1 MKHLEE
7 TVKLL
12 NHIHENPEA
21 TQRVLVKELDFSLG
35 KVNYLIKAL
44 TEKGIIKL
52 KRFKSSHKKAGYLYF
67 LTPEGIKKKAVITR
81 KFLEQRLEEY
91 DKLQEEIKM
100 LKMRLKATDE
110 SQDGNG

>member
-21 TQRVLVKELDFSLG
+21 TQRVLVEELDFSLG

-52 KRFKSSHKKAGYLYF
+52 KSFKNSRKKAGYLYL
-67 LTPEGIKKKAVITR
+67 LTPKGVKKKAEITR
-81 KFLEQRLEEY
+81 RFLKQRLEEY

-100 LKMRLKATDE
+100 LKMRLENTD
-110 SQDGNG
+110 

>member
-35 KVNYLIKAL
+35 KVNYIIKAL

-52 KRFKSSHKKAGYLYF
+52 KRFKNSRKKAGYLYL
-67 LTPEGIKKKAVITR
+67 LTPKGINQRAEITR
-81 KFLEQRLEEY
+81 RFLKQRLEEY

-100 LKMRLKATDE
+100 LKMRLETTGE
-110 SQDGNG
+110 SQD

>member
-12 NHIHENPEA
+12 NHIHENPES
-21 TQRVLVKELDFSLG
+21 TQRILVEELDFSLG

-52 KRFKSSHKKAGYLYF
+52 KSFKSSRKKAGYLYL
-67 LTPEGIKKKAVITR
+67 LTSKGMRKKAEITR
-81 KFLEQRLEEY
+81 RFLEQRLEEY

-100 LKMRLKATDE
+100 LKMRLENTDA
-110 SQDGNG
+110 SQD

>member
-7 TVKLL
+7 NVKLL
-12 NHIHENPEA
+12 NHIHENPES
-21 TQRVLVKELDFSLG
+21 TQRILVEELDFSLG

-52 KRFKSSHKKAGYLYF
+52 KSFKSSHKKAGYLYY
-67 LTPEGIKKKAVITR
+67 LTPKGIKKKAEITR

-100 LKMRLKATDE
+100 LKIRLENTDA
-110 SQDGNG
+110 SQD

>member
-35 KVNYLIKAL
+35 KVNYIIKAL

-52 KRFKSSHKKAGYLYF
+52 KRFKSSRKKAGYLYL
-67 LTPEGIKKKAVITR
+67 LTPEGIQQKAEITR
-81 KFLEQRLEEY
+81 KFLKQRLKEY

-100 LKMRLKATDE
+100 LKLRLENTGA
-110 SQDGNG
+110 SQD

>member
-7 TVKLL
+7 NVKLL
-12 NHIHENPEA
+12 NHIHENPES
-21 TQRVLVKELDFSLG
+21 TQRILVEELDFSLG

-52 KRFKSSHKKAGYLYF
+52 KSFKSSHKKAGYLYY
-67 LTPEGIKKKAVITR
+67 LTPKGIKKKAEITR
-81 KFLEQRLEEY
+81 KFLEQRLREY

-100 LKMRLKATDE
+100 LKIRLENTDE
-110 SQDGNG
+110 AK

>member
-7 TVKLL
+7 NVKLL
-12 NHIHENPEA
+12 NHIHENPES
-21 TQRVLVKELDFSLG
+21 TQRILVKELDFSLG

-52 KRFKSSHKKAGYLYF
+52 KGFKSSRKKAGYLYL
-67 LTPEGIKKKAVITR
+67 LTPKGIKKKAEITR
-81 KFLEQRLEEY
+81 KFLKQRLREY

-100 LKMRLKATDE
+100 LKMRLETTGE
-110 SQDGNG
+110 SQD

>member
-21 TQRVLVKELDFSLG
+21 TQRVLVEELDFSLG

-52 KRFKSSHKKAGYLYF
+52 KRFKNSRKKAGYLYL
-67 LTPEGIKKKAVITR
+67 LTPKGINQKAEITR
-81 KFLEQRLEEY
+81 KFLKQRLEEY
-91 DKLQEEIKM
+91 DKLQKEIKM
-100 LKMRLKATDE
+100 LKMRLETTGE
-110 SQDGNG
+110 SQD

>member
-21 TQRVLVKELDFSLG
+21 TQRVLVEELDFSLG

-52 KRFKSSHKKAGYLYF
+52 KRFKNSRKKAGYLYL
-67 LTPEGIKKKAVITR
+67 LTPKGINQKAEITR
-81 KFLEQRLEEY
+81 RFLKQRLEEY
-91 DKLQEEIKM
+91 GKLQEEIKM
-100 LKMRLKATDE
+100 LKMRLETTGE
-110 SQDGNG
+110 SQD

>member
-7 TVKLL
+7 NVKLL
-12 NHIHENPEA
+12 NHIHENPES
-21 TQRVLVKELDFSLG
+21 TQRILVDELDFSLG

-52 KRFKSSHKKAGYLYF
+52 KSFKSSRKKAGYLYY
-67 LTPEGIKKKAVITR
+67 LTPKGIKKKAEITR

-100 LKMRLKATDE
+100 LKIRLENTDA
-110 SQDGNG
+110 SQD

>member
-7 TVKLL
+7 NVKLL
-12 NHIHENPEA
+12 NHIHENPES
-21 TQRVLVKELDFSLG
+21 TQRILVEELDFSLG

-52 KRFKSSHKKAGYLYF
+52 KSFKSSHKKAGYLYY
-67 LTPEGIKKKAVITR
+67 LTPKGIKKKAEITR

-100 LKMRLKATDE
+100 LKIRLENADE
-110 SQDGNG
+110 SQD

>member
-7 TVKLL
+7 NVKLL
-12 NHIHENPEA
+12 NHIHENPES
-21 TQRVLVKELDFSLG
+21 TQRILVEELDFSLG

-52 KRFKSSHKKAGYLYF
+52 KSFKSSHKKAGYLYY
-67 LTPEGIKKKAVITR
+67 LTPKGIKKKAEITR

-91 DKLQEEIKM
+91 DKLQEEIKT
-100 LKMRLKATDE
+100 LKTRLENTD
-110 SQDGNG
+110 

>member
-7 TVKLL
+7 NVKLL
-12 NHIHENPEA
+12 NHIHENPES
-21 TQRVLVKELDFSLG
+21 TQRILVEKLDFSLG

-52 KRFKSSHKKAGYLYF
+52 KSFKSSHKKAGYLYY
-67 LTPEGIKKKAVITR
+67 LTPKGIKKKAEITR
-81 KFLEQRLEEY
+81 KFLEQRLREY

-100 LKMRLKATDE
+100 LKVRLENTDT
-110 SQDGNG
+110 SQD

>member
-7 TVKLL
+7 NVKLL
-12 NHIHENPEA
+12 NHIHENPES
-21 TQRVLVKELDFSLG
+21 TQRILVKELDFSLG

-52 KRFKSSHKKAGYLYF
+52 KSFKSSHKKAGYLYY
-67 LTPEGIKKKAVITR
+67 LTPKGIKKKAEITR

-100 LKMRLKATDE
+100 LKMRLENTDA
-110 SQDGNG
+110 SQD

>member
-7 TVKLL
+7 NVKLL
-12 NHIHENPEA
+12 NHIHENPES
-21 TQRVLVKELDFSLG
+21 TQRILVEKLDFSLG

-52 KRFKSSHKKAGYLYF
+52 KSFKSSHKKAGYLYY
-67 LTPEGIKKKAVITR
+67 LTPKGIKKKAEITR

-91 DKLQEEIKM
+91 DNLQEEIKT
-100 LKMRLKATDE
+100 LKMRLENTD
-110 SQDGNG
+110 

>member
-12 NHIHENPEA
+12 NHIHENPES
-21 TQRVLVKELDFSLG
+21 TQRILVEELDFSLG

-44 TEKGIIKL
+44 AEKGIIKL
-52 KRFKSSHKKAGYLYF
+52 KSFKSSHKKAGYLYY
-67 LTPEGIKKKAVITR
+67 LTPKGIKKKAEITR

-91 DKLQEEIKM
+91 DNLQEEIKT
-100 LKMRLKATDE
+100 LKMRLENTD
-110 SQDGNG
+110 

>member
-35 KVNYLIKAL
+35 KVNYIIKAL

-52 KRFKSSHKKAGYLYF
+52 KRFKSSRKKAGYLYL
-67 LTPEGIKKKAVITR
+67 LTPKGVKRKAEITR

-91 DKLQEEIKM
+91 DKMQEEIKM
-100 LKMRLKATDE
+100 LKIRLENADE
-110 SQDGNG
+110 AK

>member
-7 TVKLL
+7 NVKLL
-12 NHIHENPEA
+12 NHIHENPES
-21 TQRVLVKELDFSLG
+21 TQRILVEELDFSLG

-52 KRFKSSHKKAGYLYF
+52 KSFKSSHKKAGYLYY
-67 LTPEGIKKKAVITR
+67 LTPKGIKKKAEITR

-91 DKLQEEIKM
+91 DKLQEEIKI
-100 LKMRLKATDE
+100 LKIRLENTDA
-110 SQDGNG
+110 SQD

>member
-7 TVKLL
+7 NVRLL
-12 NHIHENPEA
+12 NHIHENPES
-21 TQRVLVKELDFSLG
+21 TQRILVEELDFSLG

-52 KRFKSSHKKAGYLYF
+52 KSFKSSHKKAGYLYY
-67 LTPEGIKKKAVITR
+67 LTPKGIKKKAEITR

-91 DKLQEEIKM
+91 DKLQEEIKI
-100 LKMRLKATDE
+100 LKIRLENTDA
-110 SQDGNG
+110 SQG

>member
-7 TVKLL
+7 NVKLL
-12 NHIHENPEA
+12 NHIHENPES
-21 TQRVLVKELDFSLG
+21 TQRILVKELDFSLG

-52 KRFKSSHKKAGYLYF
+52 KSFKSSHKKAGYLYY
-67 LTPEGIKKKAVITR
+67 LTPKGIKKKAEITR

-91 DKLQEEIKM
+91 DNLQEEIKM
-100 LKMRLKATDE
+100 LKMRLENTDT
-110 SQDGNG
+110 SQD

>member
-7 TVKLL
+7 NVKLL
-12 NHIHENPEA
+12 NHIHENPES
-21 TQRVLVKELDFSLG
+21 TQRILVEELDFSLG

-52 KRFKSSHKKAGYLYF
+52 KSFKSSRKKAGYLYL
-67 LTPEGIKKKAVITR
+67 LTPKGIKKKAEITT
-81 KFLEQRLEEY
+81 KFLEQRLREY

-100 LKMRLKATDE
+100 LKVRLKNAD
-110 SQDGNG
+110 

>member
-12 NHIHENPEA
+12 NHIHENPES
-21 TQRVLVKELDFSLG
+21 TQRILVEKLDFSLG

-52 KRFKSSHKKAGYLYF
+52 KSFKSSRKKAGYLYL
-67 LTPEGIKKKAVITR
+67 LTPKGLKKKAEITR
-81 KFLEQRLEEY
+81 RFLEHRLEEY
-91 DKLQEEIKM
+91 DKMQEEIKM
-100 LKMRLKATDE
+100 LKMRLENTD
-110 SQDGNG
+110 

>member
-7 TVKLL
+7 NVKLL
-12 NHIHENPEA
+12 NHIHENPES
-21 TQRVLVKELDFSLG
+21 TQRILVEELDFSLG

-52 KRFKSSHKKAGYLYF
+52 KSFKSSRKKAGYLYY
-67 LTPEGIKKKAVITR
+67 LTPKGIKKKAEITR
-81 KFLEQRLEEY
+81 KFLEQRLREY

-100 LKMRLKATDE
+100 LKVRLENTDT
-110 SQDGNG
+110 SQD

>member
-7 TVKLL
+7 NVKLL
-12 NHIHENPEA
+12 NHIHENPES
-21 TQRVLVKELDFSLG
+21 TQRILVEKLDFSLG

-52 KRFKSSHKKAGYLYF
+52 KSFKNSHKKAGYLYY
-67 LTPEGIKKKAVITR
+67 LTPKGIKKKAEITR
-81 KFLEQRLEEY
+81 KFLEQRLGEY

-100 LKMRLKATDE
+100 LKIRLENTDA
-110 SQDGNG
+110 SQD

>member
-7 TVKLL
+7 NVKLL
-12 NHIHENPEA
+12 NHIHENPES
-21 TQRVLVKELDFSLG
+21 TQRVLVEELDFSLG

-52 KRFKSSHKKAGYLYF
+52 KSFKSSHKKAGYLYY
-67 LTPEGIKKKAVITR
+67 LTPIGIKKKAEITR
-81 KFLEQRLEEY
+81 KFLEQRLVEY

-100 LKMRLKATDE
+100 LKMRLENTDA
-110 SQDGNG
+110 SQD

>member
-7 TVKLL
+7 NVKLL
-12 NHIHENPEA
+12 NHIHDNPES
-21 TQRVLVKELDFSLG
+21 TQRILVKELDFSLG

-52 KRFKSSHKKAGYLYF
+52 KSFKSSRKKAGYLYY
-67 LTPEGIKKKAVITR
+67 LTPKGIKKKAEITR

-91 DKLQEEIKM
+91 DKLQEEIKT
-100 LKMRLKATDE
+100 LKTRLENTD
-110 SQDGNG
+110 

>member
-7 TVKLL
+7 NVKLL
-12 NHIHENPEA
+12 NHIHENPES
-21 TQRVLVKELDFSLG
+21 TQRILVKELDFSLG

-52 KRFKSSHKKAGYLYF
+52 KSFKSSHKKAGYLYY
-67 LTPEGIKKKAVITR
+67 LTPKGIKKKAEITR

-91 DKLQEEIKM
+91 DKLQEEIKT
-100 LKMRLKATDE
+100 LKMRLENTDA
-110 SQDGNG
+110 SQD

>member
-21 TQRVLVKELDFSLG
+21 TQRVLVEELDFSLG

-52 KRFKSSHKKAGYLYF
+52 KSFKSSRKKAGYLYL
-67 LTPEGIKKKAVITR
+67 LTPKGIKRKAEITR
-81 KFLEQRLEEY
+81 KFLEQRLKEY
-91 DKLQEEIKM
+91 DKLQEEIEM
-100 LKMRLKATDE
+100 LKMRLKATGE
-110 SQDGNG
+110 SQD

>member
-7 TVKLL
+7 NVKLL
-12 NHIHENPEA
+12 NHIHENPES
-21 TQRVLVKELDFSLG
+21 TQRILVEELDFSLG

-52 KRFKSSHKKAGYLYF
+52 KSFKSSHKKAGYLYY
-67 LTPEGIKKKAVITR
+67 LTPKGIKKKAEITR

-91 DKLQEEIKM
+91 DNLQEEIKM
-100 LKMRLKATDE
+100 LKIRLENTDA
-110 SQDGNG
+110 SQD